1 MSILIDEKIRVLVQ
15 GITGREASLFT
26 KYMLDYG
33 TNVVGGVTP
42 GKGGQTIHGIPVF
55 DCVNDVVKN
64 FIANTSIISVPPPFA
79 KDAALEA
86 IDANIKLIVI
96 FTERIP
102 KKDVVLILDFAEQ
115 KGTKVIGPNSLGI
128 ISPGKSKVGAIGG
141 PQIETKKSYMI
152 GPAGIASTS
161 GGMTTELANLLTS
174 NGIGQSTCIS
184 VGGDPIVGMTFRE
197 LLPLFEKDT
206 QTKVVVLFC
215 EPGGTQEEDAARYI
229 IEHSYSKPVIAF
241 IGGRFV
247 DEMPGMRFGHAGV
260 IVQKGKGTAKGKIEA
275 FKRAGVLVADTLT
288 QLVDYVKESLS

>member
-1 MSILIDEKIRVLVQ
+1 MSILIDQKIRVLVQ

-55 DCVNDVVKN
+55 DCVIDVVKK
-64 FIANTSIISVPPPFA
+64 FGANTSIISVPPPFA

-86 IDANIKLIVI
+86 IDSNIELIVI

-102 KKDVVLILDFAEQ
+102 KKDVVLILDLAEQ

-128 ISPGKSKVGAIGG
+128 ISPGKSKIGAIGG
-141 PQIETKKSYMI
+141 PQIETKKSYMV
-152 GPAGIASTS
+152 GPVGIASTS

-174 NGIGQSTCIS
+174 NEIGQSTCIS

-197 LLPLFEKDT
+197 LLPLFEKDI
-206 QTKVVVLFC
+206 QTKTIVLFC

-229 IEHSYSKPVIAF
+229 IEYSYSKPVIAF

-247 DEMPGMRFGHAGV
+247 DDMPGMRFGHAGV

-275 FKRAGVLVADTLT
+275 FKRAGILVADTLT

>member
-42 GKGGQTIHGIPVF
+42 GKGGQTIYGVPVF
-55 DCVNDVVKN
+55 DCVSDVVNN
-64 FIANTSIISVPPPFA
+64 FGANISIISVPPPFA

-86 IDANIKLIVI
+86 IDSNIELIVI

-102 KKDVVLILDFAEQ
+102 KKDVVLILNFAEQ

-141 PQIETKKSYMI
+141 PQNETEKSYMI
-152 GPAGIASTS
+152 GPVGIASTS

-174 NGIGQSTCIS
+174 NKIGQSTCIS

-206 QTKVVVLFC
+206 QTKTVVLFC

-229 IEHSYSKPVIAF
+229 IENSYSKPVIAF
-241 IGGRFV
+241 FGGRFV
-247 DEMPGMRFGHAGV
+247 DDMPGIRFGHAGV
-260 IVQKGKGTAKGKIEA
+260 IVQKGKGTTKGKIEA
-275 FKRAGVLVADTLT
+275 FKKAGVLVANTLT

>member
-1 MSILIDEKIRVLVQ
+1 LSILIDEKIRVLVQ
-15 GITGREASLFT
+15 GITGREAALFT
-26 KYMLDYG
+26 KYMLDYS

-55 DCVNDVVKN
+55 DCVSDVVKE
-64 FIANTSIISVPPPFA
+64 FGANTSIISVPAAFA

-86 IDANIKLIVI
+86 IDSNIELIVI

-152 GPAGIASTS
+152 GPVGIASTS

-174 NGIGQSTCIS
+174 NEIGQSTCIS

-197 LLPLFEKDT
+197 LLPLFEKDI
-206 QTKVVVLFC
+206 QTKTIVLFC

-229 IEHSYSKPVIAF
+229 IEYSYSKPVIAF

-247 DEMPGMRFGHAGV
+247 DDMPGMRFGHAGV

-275 FKRAGVLVADTLT
+275 FKRAGILVADTLT

>member
-15 GITGREASLFT
+15 GITGREAALFT
-26 KYMLDYG
+26 KYMLDYS

-55 DCVNDVVKN
+55 DCVSDVVKE
-64 FIANTSIISVPPPFA
+64 FGANTSIISVPAAFA

-86 IDANIKLIVI
+86 IDSNIELIVI

-152 GPAGIASTS
+152 GPVGIASTS

-174 NGIGQSTCIS
+174 NEIGQSTCIS

-197 LLPLFEKDT
+197 LLPLFEKDI
-206 QTKVVVLFC
+206 QTKTIVLFC

-229 IEHSYSKPVIAF
+229 IEYSYSKPVIAF

-247 DEMPGMRFGHAGV
+247 DDMPGMRFGHAGV

-275 FKRAGVLVADTLT
+275 FKRAGILVADTLT

>member
-1 MSILIDEKIRVLVQ
+1 MSILIDEKTKVLVQ

-26 KYMLDYG
+26 KYMIDYG
-33 TNVVGGVTP
+33 TNVIGGVTP
-42 GKGGQTIHGIPVF
+42 GKGGQTVHRVPVF
-55 DCVNDVVKN
+55 DCVSDVVKN
-64 FIANTSIISVPPPFA
+64 FGANTSIVSVPPRFA

-115 KGTKVIGPNSLGI
+115 KNTKVIGPNSLGI
-128 ISPGKSKVGAIGG
+128 ISPGKCKVGAIGG
-141 PQIETKKSYMI
+141 PQNETKKSYMI
-152 GPAGIASTS
+152 GPVGIASTS
-161 GGMTTELANLLTS
+161 GGMTTEIASLLT
-174 NGIGQSTCIS
+174 NNQIGQSTCIS

-197 LLPLFEKDT
+197 LLPLFEKDIK
-206 QTKVVVLFC
+206 TKTIVLFC
-215 EPGGTQEEDAARYI
+215 EPGGTQEEDVARYI

-260 IVQKGKGTAKGKIEA
+260 IVQKGKGTAKGKVEA
-275 FKRAGVLVADTLT
+275 FKKAGVLVADTLT
-288 QLVDYVKESLS
+288 QLVDYVKDSLR